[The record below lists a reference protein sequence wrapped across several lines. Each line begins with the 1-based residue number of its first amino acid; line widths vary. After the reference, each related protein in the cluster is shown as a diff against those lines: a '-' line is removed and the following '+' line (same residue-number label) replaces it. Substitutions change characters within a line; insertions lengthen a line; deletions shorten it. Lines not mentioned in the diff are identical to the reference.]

1 MNPTSEIIPTEKPV
15 RLKDICECFT
25 NEKYIALSEII
36 EINTR
41 IKLAEI
47 NTSWKTFCG
56 LKPTKIPC
64 PIMIIVNRIITSLI
78 EVILYEIIHAN
89 KAKILLR

>member
-1 MNPTSEIIPTEKPV
+1 MSGVNPTSEIIPTEKPV

-25 NEKYIALSEII
+25 NEKYTALSEII

-47 NTSWKTFCG
+47 NNSW
-56 LKPTKIPC
+56 
-64 PIMIIVNRIITSLI
+64 
-78 EVILYEIIHAN
+78 
-89 KAKILLR
+89 